1 MSKAIFWCRNDLRLR
16 DNPGLSYT
24 LRHHD
29 EVAVVYIDEAD
40 LSSPSASV
48 WWRFEAL
55 TDFAE
60 QLDGK
65 LIYRY
70 GNAKELLPLLLDE
83 LSADAVY
90 WNRCYEPK
98 AMARDAEL
106 KQQLKDSGTTV
117 ASFPGNLL
125 VEPWEVLKG
134 DETPYRVFTPFYK
147 AALKQGFA
155 EPYDNVE
162 SASLS
167 QLMVAKSELQQ
178 VKAKAQRPWMS
189 MLAEHWSISTQSM
202 DQRIDVFLSQAI
214 DGYGELRNVPA
225 VDGCSR
231 LSPYL
236 HFGQVSPR
244 EIVARAGAKHLTGS
258 FIRELVW
265 REFSHYVLYHWPTT
279 EEENMDSRFDVIP
292 WINNADQI
300 NAWQKGLTGIP
311 MVDAGMR
318 ELWQTG
324 YMHNR
329 VRMIVASL
337 LTKHMM
343 VDWREGAKWFMDTL
357 VDADVAQNSLSWQW
371 TAGSGVDAAPYFRIF
386 NPVTQGEKFDPKG
399 DYVRRWV
406 PELAELPDKWIHQP
420 WAAPEE
426 ICRLVKFVT
435 GKDYPL
441 PIVDLKSG
449 RERALS
455 VWETIKGAAA

>member
-1 MSKAIFWCRNDLRLR
+1 MSNAIFWCRNDLRLR
-16 DNPGLSYT
+16 DNPGLSYA

-29 EVAVVYIDEAD
+29 QVAVVYIDEAE
-40 LSSPSASV
+40 LSAPSASD

-55 TDFAE
+55 DDFAQ
-60 QLDGK
+60 QLNGR
-65 LIYRY
+65 LIYRA
-70 GNAKELLPLLLDE
+70 GQAVDLLPQLVNE
-83 LSADAVY
+83 CSADAVY

-98 AMARDAEL
+98 IMARDSEL
-106 KQQLKDSGTTV
+106 KQSLKQDGRTV

-147 AALKQGFA
+147 AALKHGFA
-155 EPYDNVE
+155 EPYDDVD
-162 SASLS
+162 SQDLAKLIDAPS
-167 QLMVAKSELQQ
+167 QLSE
-178 VKAKAQRPWMS
+178 VKAAAQRPWMA
-189 MLAEHWSISTQSM
+189 MLDEHWSISTQSM
-202 DQRIDVFLSQAI
+202 DQRIDGFLAEAI

-244 EIVARAGAKHLTGS
+244 EIVVRAGAKHLTGS
-258 FIRELVW
+258 FIRELAW

-292 WINNADQI
+292 WVNNPEQI
-300 NAWQKGLTGIP
+300 AAWKKGLTGIP

-420 WAAPEE
+420 WMAPEE
-426 ICRLVKFVT
+426 ICRLVKFVP

>member
-1 MSKAIFWCRNDLRLR
+1 
-16 DNPGLSYT
+16 
-24 LRHHD
+24 
-29 EVAVVYIDEAD
+29 
-40 LSSPSASV
+40 
-48 WWRFEAL
+48 
-55 TDFAE
+55 
-60 QLDGK
+60 
-65 LIYRY
+65 
-70 GNAKELLPLLLDE
+70 
-83 LSADAVY
+83 
-90 WNRCYEPK
+90 
-98 AMARDAEL
+98 
-106 KQQLKDSGTTV
+106 
-117 ASFPGNLL
+117 
-125 VEPWEVLKG
+125 
-134 DETPYRVFTPFYK
+134 
-147 AALKQGFA
+147 
-155 EPYDNVE
+155 
-162 SASLS
+162 
-167 QLMVAKSELQQ
+167 
-178 VKAKAQRPWMS
+178 
-189 MLAEHWSISTQSM
+189 
-202 DQRIDVFLSQAI
+202 
-214 DGYGELRNVPA
+214 
-225 VDGCSR
+225 
-231 LSPYL
+231 
-236 HFGQVSPR
+236 
-244 EIVARAGAKHLTGS
+244 
-258 FIRELVW
+258 
-265 REFSHYVLYHWPTT
+265 VLYHWPTT

-292 WINNADQI
+292 WINNVDQI
-300 NAWQKGLTGIP
+300 KAWQKGLTGIP

-455 VWETIKGAAA
+455 VWEAIKGAAA